1 MEGFCDKEYA
11 VKILEEIAVLKEL
24 HGANVFEVRAF
35 QNGARALETDPR
47 DLKALIDTG
56 ELEKIKGV
64 GKGSISRIVRELY
77 QTGESEEH
85 AKLRAPFPDSL
96 FQLFDIP
103 GLGPRKIKTLYEK
116 LEIKSMA
123 ELELACRENRIAGLE
138 GFGEKTQANFL
149 KQIEHLK
156 KTQGHYL
163 LDDALMECEKI
174 VAYLKKSPSAKEVT
188 VAGSVRRSKEI
199 VRDLDIL
206 VSTDEPARIH
216 EAFTQYTEAD
226 DVSSHGDTKSSI
238 ILRAGMQC
246 DLRTVTEEEYPYAL
260 LYFTGSKEHNV
271 ELRTIAKKKGLKV
284 NEYGIFKGEKK
295 IACRSEKE
303 IYEALGFSYVPPE
316 ARENSGEIEL
326 ASEQA
331 FPKLVEGKDIKGVF
345 HVHSTYSDGKASL
358 EDMIREAERLEYE
371 YVGISD
377 HSQSAKYAGGL
388 DAEKI
393 KKQFKEIDSLQK
405 KFKIRIFKG
414 IESDIKND
422 GSLDYDE
429 KTLRDFDF
437 VIGSVHSGYQMK
449 EKEMTE
455 RLRRVM
461 ENKYLTFLGHMT
473 GRLLLGRKGYPL
485 DMKFLFEK
493 SVEYGVTIEL
503 NAQPRRLD
511 PDWRMCHSARKK
523 GVKFSIHP
531 DAHSVQ
537 GLSNVKLGVGIARKA
552 WLEKKHVMNT
562 LPLAK
567 MEQFLKARRA

>member
-1 MEGFCDKEYA
+1 MEGLCDKEYT
-11 VKILEEIAVLKEL
+11 VKILEEISVLKEL

-35 QNGARALETDPR
+35 QNGARALETDAR
-47 DLKALIDTG
+47 DLKSLIDSG

-77 QTGESEEH
+77 QSGESEEH

-485 DMKFLFEK
+485 DMEFLFEK

-567 MEQFLKARRA
+567 MEQFLKARRV

>member
-485 DMKFLFEK
+485 DMEFLFEK

-567 MEQFLKARRA
+567 MEQFLKARRV

>member
-567 MEQFLKARRA
+567 MEQFLKARRV